1 MPVRQEKN
9 NVGQRTRT
17 LATAAIFRQVT
28 GADGSLR
35 ARVRQFSGF
44 YRAPKR
50 GIRVAMWRATVSIIS
65 QLELRRN
72 LMHTLSQKIENSL
85 RRAVA
90 LSFVLLIAVSAMSA
104 QAQTSRNSNRD
115 YSDSDERAP
124 NASRTR
130 TTNAKNTGTPLGDTP
145 TDILRAARTIYI
157 SPNQHINSDY
167 LEYKLDKLPEF
178 GQWQLAIVKDSAKA
192 DLVLEIKKTALNYIF
207 SIVEPESSIVVAK
220 GKVVAINGRVAAED
234 ISHQIVKRMRAIRAL
249 PAN

>member
-1 MPVRQEKN
+1 M
-9 NVGQRTRT
+9 
-17 LATAAIFRQVT
+17 
-28 GADGSLR
+28 
-35 ARVRQFSGF
+35 
-44 YRAPKR
+44 
-50 GIRVAMWRATVSIIS
+50 
-65 QLELRRN
+65 
-72 LMHTLSQKIENSL
+72 QKISNCL

-90 LSFVLLIAVSAMSA
+90 LSFVLLIVAVATSA

-115 YSDSDERAP
+115 HSDSDERA
-124 NASRTR
+124 ASRTR
-130 TTNAKNTGTPLGDTP
+130 TTNARAKGTPLGDTP
-145 TDILRAARTIYI
+145 TDILRAARTIHI
-157 SPNQHINSDY
+157 SPNQHINADY

-178 GQWQLAIVKDSAKA
+178 GQWQLSIVKDSAKA

>member
-1 MPVRQEKN
+1 MRK
-9 NVGQRTRT
+9 
-17 LATAAIFRQVT
+17 
-28 GADGSLR
+28 
-35 ARVRQFSGF
+35 
-44 YRAPKR
+44 
-50 GIRVAMWRATVSIIS
+50 IS
-65 QLELRRN
+65 N
-72 LMHTLSQKIENSL
+72 
-85 RRAVA
+85 A
-90 LSFVLLIAVSAMSA
+90 LLIIMRPGVLSLAVLVSCAA
-104 QAQTSRNSNRD
+104 TGTHAQTSRAAAGRI
-115 YSDSDERAP
+115 YSDPDAAP
-124 NASRTR
+124 AASRTR
-130 TTNAKNTGTPLGDTP
+130 TATADDRGAPGDTP

-178 GQWQLAIVKDSAKA
+178 AQWQLSIVKNRDRA

>member
-1 MPVRQEKN
+1 VR
-9 NVGQRTRT
+9 
-17 LATAAIFRQVT
+17 
-28 GADGSLR
+28 
-35 ARVRQFSGF
+35 
-44 YRAPKR
+44 
-50 GIRVAMWRATVSIIS
+50 RVAT
-65 QLELRRN
+65 
-72 LMHTLSQKIENSL
+72 
-85 RRAVA
+85 
-90 LSFVLLIAVSAMSA
+90 LSFVLLVAVSAASA

-115 YSDSDERAP
+115 YSDSDERA
-124 NASRTR
+124 ASRTR
-130 TTNAKNTGTPLGDTP
+130 TTNAKRTDAPLGDTP

-234 ISHQIVKRMRAIRAL
+234 ISHQIVKRMRALRAL
-249 PAN
+249 PTN

>member
-1 MPVRQEKN
+1 MQI
-9 NVGQRTRT
+9 G
-17 LATAAIFRQVT
+17 
-28 GADGSLR
+28 
-35 ARVRQFSGF
+35 
-44 YRAPKR
+44 
-50 GIRVAMWRATVSIIS
+50 
-65 QLELRRN
+65 
-72 LMHTLSQKIENSL
+72 SQKIENGV

-90 LSFVLLIAVSAMSA
+90 LSFVMLIAVISATSA
-104 QAQTSRNSNRD
+104 QAQSARNSNRG
-115 YSDSDERAP
+115 YSDSDEPA
-124 NASRTR
+124 ASRSR
-130 TTNAKNTGTPLGDTP
+130 TTNATRTGAPLGDTP

-178 GQWQLAIVKDSAKA
+178 GQWQLSIVKDSAKA

-234 ISHQIVKRMRAIRAL
+234 ISHQIVKRMRALRAL

>member
-1 MPVRQEKN
+1 MRK
-9 NVGQRTRT
+9 
-17 LATAAIFRQVT
+17 
-28 GADGSLR
+28 
-35 ARVRQFSGF
+35 
-44 YRAPKR
+44 
-50 GIRVAMWRATVSIIS
+50 IS
-65 QLELRRN
+65 N
-72 LMHTLSQKIENSL
+72 
-85 RRAVA
+85 A
-90 LSFVLLIAVSAMSA
+90 LLIIMRPGVLSLAVLVSCAA
-104 QAQTSRNSNRD
+104 TGTHAQTSRAAGGRI
-115 YSDSDERAP
+115 YSDSDAAP
-124 NASRTR
+124 AASRTR
-130 TTNAKNTGTPLGDTP
+130 TATADDRGALGDTP

-178 GQWQLAIVKDSAKA
+178 AQWQLSIVKNRDRA